1 MLSTNSIIIPAYQE
15 GSLEKASR
23 AKGPYVWVY
32 RWRENV
38 NSDEHT
44 WATAILRNAENDTQ
58 FIFRCALTF
67 TPTFNPAN
75 RTVAQGWRVMG

>member
-1 MLSTNSIIIPAYQE
+1 
-15 GSLEKASR
+15 
-23 AKGPYVWVY
+23 
-32 RWRENV
+32 V